1 MPKPQRSTS
10 AISEEMKETLIKL
23 HKQIE
28 AAEKMLQ
35 KMPGARSGS
44 TEVPLLDLYQIYFE
58 HGEAVNLKYTEDGI
72 RVQFFVRDPQYGGH
86 RIDKSKKL
94 DDFPTIRRIEIA
106 KHIPDL
112 IRLAKTA
119 EGEIKS
125 AADDVSADIEQ
136 AMAEAMEDNE

>member
-1 MPKPQRSTS
+1 
-10 AISEEMKETLIKL
+10 
-23 HKQIE
+23 
-28 AAEKMLQ
+28 MLQ